1 MQKLLGRHWHQM
13 PVKQIQSILETNLEK
28 GLDLFEIQHR
38 QDRFGPNAITPK
50 KRKSP
55 FLRFLSQFNN
65 PLIYV
70 LLLSSLITLLVK
82 GPFDAGIIFL
92 VVLINALVGFV
103 QEARAE
109 NSIASLANSMTTFAT
124 VIRAGKKQQI
134 EATALVPGDI
144 VLIKSGD
151 KVPADMRLFQSRELR
166 VAEAALTGE
175 SLPVEKKGEDILSA
189 ETALSDRK
197 NMVYA
202 STLVTYGQAQGV
214 VVAIGDHTEIG
225 RISQLIAEVN
235 VLDTPLTKKIAG
247 FSKIL
252 LYVLFGVSVITFLI
266 GLLRGE
272 TFANTLTNSIAL
284 AVASIPE
291 GLPAAVTVT
300 LAIGV
305 TRMARRKAII
315 RKLPAVEALGSV
327 TIISSDKTGT
337 LTQNQMT
344 VKEILAGA
352 QPLTV
357 DGTGYTPTGDFRTL
371 DGEPVADLPIAH
383 RETLKAGVLANDS
396 HLISKD
402 GIWSIQG
409 DPTEGAL
416 IVAAHKA
423 GYTEDSLE
431 NQMPRA
437 DAIPFE
443 SYYQYMAALRINQDD
458 QSKTAFIKGSVEAI
472 LLRASKTL
480 DADGSVVPMDKKAV
494 EAMAE
499 TMSKKGL
506 RVLAF
511 ARKPMPKD
519 QTTLDHKDVAEDLI
533 FLGLQGM
540 IDPPRPEAINAVRV
554 SQDAG
559 ILVKMITGDHPLTA
573 AAIARQVG
581 IKQAAQVITG
591 AELDRLDDESL
602 MKTVMETGVFAR
614 VTPEQKLRLV
624 EAMQATGNVVAMTGD
639 GVNDAPALKQAD
651 IGVAMGITGT
661 DVSKETADM
670 VLTDDNFATIEAAVE
685 EGRGIFD
692 NLVKII
698 SWTLPTNIGEG
709 LIILAAL
716 VLNEVLPIL
725 PVQILWINMVTVT
738 LLGLVLGLEPVEP
751 GIMQRPPRAP
761 DAPIL
766 SKVIIRRIILVGLLI
781 LIGAFGLFEWELLRG
796 KSIEVARTV
805 AVNLVIFVE
814 IFYLLNSRSI
824 TLSPFKIGFFKNR
837 WLWLGILGMVLLQAL
852 FTYAPIMQRIFNTG
866 PLGFE
871 EWWIILAF
879 SFASFVI
886 VEIEKHF
893 SSRASKRNISL
904 RQVPSDSRE

>member
-1 MQKLLGRHWHQM
+1 MQKLLGRHWHHM
-13 PVKQIQSILETNLEK
+13 PIDQIQSILETDPQK

-38 QDRFGPNAITPK
+38 QKRFGANAITPQ
-50 KRKSP
+50 KRKGP

-70 LLLSSLITLLVK
+70 LLISSLVTLFVK

-92 VVLINALVGFV
+92 VVLINALVGFI

-109 NSIASLANSMTTFAT
+109 NSIAALANSMTTFAT

-134 EATALVPGDI
+134 DAVDLVPGDI

-151 KVPADMRLFQSRELR
+151 KVPADMRLFQSRELQ

-175 SLPVEKKGEDILSA
+175 SVPVEKKA
-189 ETALSDRK
+189 EAVLAVDTALSDRK

-202 STLVTYGQAQGV
+202 STLVTYGQAQGIIV
-214 VVAIGDHTEIG
+214 GIGDNTEIG
-225 RISQLIAEVN
+225 RISKLIENVN

-252 LYVLFGVSVITFLI
+252 LYVLSGITIIAFLI
-266 GLLRGE
+266 GLVRGDG
-272 TFANTLTNSIAL
+272 FADTLTNSIAL

-327 TIISSDKTGT
+327 TIISTDKTGT

-344 VKEILAGA
+344 VKEILAGGA
-352 QPLTV
+352 LLTV
-357 DGTGYTPTGDFRTL
+357 DGTGYDPTGGFRTP
-371 DGEPVADLPIAH
+371 DGEPVVDIPTAH
-383 RETLKAGVLANDS
+383 REMLKAGLLANDS
-396 HLISKD
+396 HLISEE
-402 GIWSIQG
+402 GQWSIQG

-416 IVAAHKA
+416 IVAASKA
-423 GYTEDSLE
+423 GLSEE
-431 NQMPRA
+431 AFEQQMPRL
-437 DAIPFE
+437 DTIPFE
-443 SYYQYMAALRINQDD
+443 SDYQYMAALRVDQSD

-472 LLRASKTL
+472 LLRSSKTI
-480 DADGSVVPMDKKAV
+480 DANGSIIPIDKKTIQAAS
-494 EAMAE
+494 EA
-499 TMSKKGL
+499 MSKKGL

-511 ARKPMPKD
+511 AKKQMPNA
-519 QTTLDHKDVAEDLI
+519 QESLDHNDVAEGLV

-554 SQDAG
+554 SQEAG

-581 IKQAAQVITG
+581 IKQAAQVKTG
-591 AELDRLDDESL
+591 AELDQLSDEALVS
-602 MKTVMETGVFAR
+602 MIMATGVFAR
-614 VTPEQKLRLV
+614 VTPEQTLRLV
-624 EAMQATGNVVAMTGD
+624 DARQAAGNVVAMTGD

-661 DVSKETADM
+661 DVSKEAADM

-685 EGRGIFD
+685 EGRDIFD

-698 SWTLPTNIGEG
+698 AWTLPTNIGEG

-716 VLNEVLPIL
+716 LLNEVLPIL

-738 LLGLVLGLEPVEP
+738 LLGLVLGLEPIEP
-751 GIMQRPPRAP
+751 GIMQRSPRSP

-796 KSIEVARTV
+796 KPIEIARTV

-837 WLWLGILGMVLLQAL
+837 WLWFGILGMIGLQIL
-852 FTYAPIMQRIFNTG
+852 FTYAPFMQRIFETG

-879 SFASFVI
+879 SLITFVI
-886 VEIEKHF
+886 IEIEKYF
-893 SSRASKRNISL
+893 STRAMRNKRTA
-904 RQVPSDSRE
+904 